1 MTWLSYFNGSLY
13 ISVELSG
20 FKGTETR
27 GQLDF
32 SAFLSALGS
41 PGVLARGTLAMFN
54 YDETPMLSKI
64 NVPVLLVVGAS
75 DIATRPAASIRMKAE
90 LPQSDLVILK
100 PAGHMSLME
109 QNQQFAEAVEKFSV
123 ERLELSRSNHLPL
136 QRNMSTTE
144 IARTANSLVS
154 AYENFGFRLLAR
166 LAEQDA
172 HKNVFISP
180 FSVAIALA
188 MTYNGARG
196 ETEQAI
202 AETLSLTGLS
212 LQEINAASE
221 SLLSMGDNLDPQV
234 KLAVANSIWVRQG
247 ITLASDFI
255 QRLRDSYDSEATNLN
270 FGNPEAA
277 TVINQWV
284 SDKTQ
289 EKIKKLVT
297 PDLISDAIL
306 ILINAVYFKGTWAK
320 QFDKDRT
327 EERDFILLDGSHKLH
342 PMMSQSGC
350 YAYYESEKFQAVSL
364 PYGEGRVSMYIFL
377 PKQSLPIGE
386 FQALLNVENWQYW
399 IAQFDER
406 EGDIVL
412 PRFKVEY
419 KTKLKDTLGAL
430 GMGVAFEKNADFGG
444 IGAGDL
450 VISEVIH
457 KTFIDVNEEGTEA
470 AAATAVMM
478 PRMGGFQSRSRF
490 SMVIDRPF
498 FYAIR
503 DSQTGALLFMG
514 FVLDPG

>member
-1 MTWLSYFNGSLY
+1 M
-13 ISVELSG
+13 
-20 FKGTETR
+20 FK
-27 GQLDF
+27 
-32 SAFLSALGS
+32 
-41 PGVLARGTLAMFN
+41 
-54 YDETPMLSKI
+54 YDETATLSKI

-90 LPQSDLVILK
+90 LPQSDLVVLK

-136 QRNMSTTE
+136 QRPMSTAE
-144 IARTANSLVS
+144 IARTTNRLLS
-154 AYENFGFRLLAR
+154 AYENFGFRLLGR

-172 HKNVFISP
+172 DKNVFISP
-180 FSVAIALA
+180 FSIAIALF

-196 ETEQAI
+196 ETELAI

-212 LQEINAASE
+212 LQEINAASK
-221 SLLSMGDNLDPQV
+221 SLLSMGHNLDPQV
-234 KLAVANSIWVRQG
+234 KLAVANSIWVGQDIR
-247 ITLASDFI
+247 LASDFI
-255 QRLRDSYDSEATNLN
+255 QRLRDSYDSEVTNLN
-270 FGNPEAA
+270 FGNSEAA

-289 EKIKKLVT
+289 EKIKALVT
-297 PDLISDAIL
+297 PDLIREAIL

-327 EERDFILLDGSHKLH
+327 EERDFILLDGSNKLH
-342 PMMSQSGC
+342 PMMSQSGR
-350 YAYYESEKFQAVSL
+350 YPYYESEKFQAVSL

-377 PKQSLPIGE
+377 PKQSLTIGE
-386 FQALLNVENWQYW
+386 FQALLNAENWQYW

-419 KTKLKDTLGAL
+419 EKKLKDTLAAL
-430 GMGVAFEKNADFGG
+430 GMGVAFEENADFGG
-444 IGAGDL
+444 IGAGNL

-457 KTFIDVNEEGTEA
+457 KTFIEVNEEGTEA
-470 AAATAVMM
+470 AAATVVMM
-478 PRMGGFQSRSRF
+478 VRGIGGFNSRSRF

-503 DSQTGALLFMG
+503 DHQTGALLFMG

>member
-1 MTWLSYFNGSLY
+1 
-13 ISVELSG
+13 
-20 FKGTETR
+20 
-27 GQLDF
+27 
-32 SAFLSALGS
+32 
-41 PGVLARGTLAMFN
+41 
-54 YDETPMLSKI
+54 
-64 NVPVLLVVGAS
+64 
-75 DIATRPAASIRMKAE
+75 
-90 LPQSDLVILK
+90 
-100 PAGHMSLME
+100 
-109 QNQQFAEAVEKFSV
+109 
-123 ERLELSRSNHLPL
+123 
-136 QRNMSTTE
+136 MSTAE
-144 IARTANSLVS
+144 IARTANRLVS

-172 HKNVFISP
+172 DKNVFISP
-180 FSVAIALA
+180 FSVAIALF

-212 LQEINAASE
+212 LEEINAASE

-247 ITLASDFI
+247 ITLAPDFI
-255 QRLRDSYDSEATNLN
+255 QRLRDSYESVVTNLN

-289 EKIKKLVT
+289 DKIKELVT
-297 PDLISDAIL
+297 PDIISNAIL

-327 EERDFILLDGSHKLH
+327 EERDFTLLDGSHKLH
-342 PMMSQSGC
+342 PMMSQSGR
-350 YAYYESEKFQAVSL
+350 YPYYESENFQAVSL

-386 FQALLNVENWQYW
+386 FQALLNAQNWQYW
-399 IAQFDER
+399 IAKFDER

-419 KTKLKDTLGAL
+419 KTTLKGTLGAL
-430 GMGVAFEKNADFGG
+430 GMGVAFEKPDFEG
-444 IGAGDL
+444 IGAGGL

-478 PRMGGFQSRSRF
+478 ERMASSQSRSRF

-503 DSQTGALLFMG
+503 DSDTGALLFMG

>member
-1 MTWLSYFNGSLY
+1 
-13 ISVELSG
+13 
-20 FKGTETR
+20 
-27 GQLDF
+27 
-32 SAFLSALGS
+32 
-41 PGVLARGTLAMFN
+41 
-54 YDETPMLSKI
+54 
-64 NVPVLLVVGAS
+64 
-75 DIATRPAASIRMKAE
+75 
-90 LPQSDLVILK
+90 
-100 PAGHMSLME
+100 MSR
-109 QNQQFAEAVEKFSV
+109 AK
-123 ERLELSRSNHLPL
+123 
-136 QRNMSTTE
+136 
-144 IARTANSLVS
+144 IARTANRLVS

-172 HKNVFISP
+172 DKNVFISP
-180 FSVAIALA
+180 FSVAIALF

-202 AETLSLTGLS
+202 AQTLSLTGLS
-212 LQEINAASE
+212 LEEINAASE

-234 KLAVANSIWVRQG
+234 KLAVANSIWVSQG
-247 ITLASDFI
+247 ITLAPDFI
-255 QRLRDSYDSEATNLN
+255 QRLRDSYKSVVTNLN
-270 FGNPEAA
+270 FANPEAA

-289 EKIKKLVT
+289 EKIKELVT

-342 PMMSQSGC
+342 PMMSQSGR
-350 YAYYESEKFQAVSL
+350 YPYYESEEFQAVSL

-377 PKQSLPIGE
+377 PNQSLPLGE
-386 FQALLNVENWQYW
+386 FQALLNAENWQYW

-419 KTKLKDTLGAL
+419 KKTLNDTLSDL
-430 GMGVAFEKNADFGG
+430 GMGVAFKKPDFEG
-444 IGAGDL
+444 IGAGGL
-450 VISEVIH
+450 VISQVIH

-478 PRMGGFQSRSRF
+478 IRGMGDFNSRSRF

-503 DSQTGALLFMG
+503 DSDTGAFLFMG